1 MFAGIVHEVG
11 GFYLLSRAKD
21 FPGLLDDDF
30 EDWIEA
36 GEAEVGRAVLRV
48 LAVPG
53 PVLEALDDY
62 WDGYLEMSPR
72 TLGDTLILC
81 DELAPVTS
89 PLHKLAS
96 RKPGDGIKAN
106 IDLAIGEETLT
117 GILEESA
124 EEVRSLT
131 AALKF

>member
-1 MFAGIVHEVG
+1 M
-11 GFYLLSRAKD
+11 
-21 FPGLLDDDF
+21 
-30 EDWIEA
+30 EA
-36 GEAEVGRAVLRV
+36 I
-48 LAVPG
+48 
-53 PVLEALDDY
+53 DDY
-62 WDGYLEMSPR
+62 WDGYLEMPPR

-89 PLHKLAS
+89 PLHKLGS
-96 RKPGDGIKAN
+96 RKPGDGIKAS

-131 AALKF
+131 AALRF